1 MNSKEIEEAVE
12 EYEENRGVIDEW
24 CNLAPES
31 EADRLECI
39 SELEA
44 AEPDHDN
51 VQENVPDYSQQVN
64 AVTEARAIREPPVID
79 PVVLPDYSQD
89 IILPQTSHHST
100 ILTVDQ
106 QQSHQYWTTQR
117 PCSSCQCS
125 GFLTTEQ
132 KVFLHCDSPL
142 HSRDHCT
149 APQASELCEMALCA
163 SSVQHQARPPT
174 HVKGLCTSV
183 SSMFTDTDQMTESRS
198 YTATGKVKGQSIFML
213 TLCSV
218 DSFGLCQQLTEE
230 HHDRT
235 NYEPWTE

>member
-1 MNSKEIEEAVE
+1 MNSKEIEEAIE

-51 VQENVPDYSQQVN
+51 VQENVPDYSQQ
-64 AVTEARAIREPPVID
+64 
-79 PVVLPDYSQD
+79 
-89 IILPQTSHHST
+89 TSHHST
-100 ILTVDQ
+100 ILTADQ
-106 QQSHQYWTTQR
+106 QQSHQCWTTQR

-163 SSVQHQARPPT
+163 SSLQHQARPPT
-174 HVKGLCTSV
+174 RVKGLCTSV